1 MESETEDGKIR
12 TEGQLKREVING
24 VGSLLAYYRYVQNY
38 PDNEKDI
45 QPLKTTK
52 NMILYGPPGTGKTY
66 TTAAYAMSVCD
77 RFYTLDVLKEL
88 ITARSWKDTMNWNRK
103 EESALPLFISL
114 TDMRIS

>member
-45 QPLKTTK
+45 QPLS
-52 NMILYGPPGTGKTY
+52 IALVWYLYCY
-66 TTAAYAMSVCD
+66 
-77 RFYTLDVLKEL
+77 L
-88 ITARSWKDTMNWNRK
+88 IH
-103 EESALPLFISL
+103 
-114 TDMRIS
+114 TDKLSICLLRWPEI